1 MNIRLVILAA
11 AGALSTAAVGETV
24 IPVSNTVGF
33 IEVDV
38 ATDVPK
44 LTASTIRQIGYPT
57 AVGDPSFWLDCTR
70 TNDWTFAPD
79 GSVAKIPSRVGDRY
93 LATDTEGGIHQIA
106 WTPQNPLWATDN
118 APSGGGVS

>member
-11 AGALSTAAVGETV
+11 AGALSTVVVGEAV

-33 IEVDV
+33 VEIDV
-38 ATDVPK
+38 ADNAPK

-57 AVGDPSFWLDCTR
+57 AVGTPAFWLDCTR
-70 TNDWTFAPD
+70 TNGWTFAAD

-118 APSGGGVS
+118 APSGGGA